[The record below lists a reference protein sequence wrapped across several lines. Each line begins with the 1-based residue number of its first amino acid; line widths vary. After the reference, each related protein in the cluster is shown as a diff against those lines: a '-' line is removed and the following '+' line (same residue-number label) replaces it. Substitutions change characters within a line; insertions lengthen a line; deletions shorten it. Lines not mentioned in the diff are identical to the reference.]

1 MSIKANVFGVMG
13 ALVLVGAAT
22 AAEARPHSWSEEREW
37 SEDAPRQVHRNRH
50 SWSEE
55 RQWDEDAPRQVRR
68 KHRSKHA
75 SANRGK
81 RRAAG
86 VSRSIATGPDSNDGG
101 TRRTARAPRS
111 IVAGPY
117 NNVGP
122 RPGAWCGW
130 WMRTQRGGG
139 PEYNLAWNWSRRGQA
154 TEPKVGA
161 VVVWRHHVGEI
172 TGRAKN
178 GQWIVRSG
186 NDGGRVRERARS
198 VSGAVFRML

>member
-1 MSIKANVFGVMG
+1 MSIKAKVFGVVG

-37 SEDAPRQVHRNRH
+37 SEDAPRRVHRKHH

-55 RQWDEDAPRQVRR
+55 RDWDEDAPRQVRR

-75 SANRGK
+75 SANRGQ
-81 RRAAG
+81 
-86 VSRSIATGPDSNDGG
+86 
-101 TRRTARAPRS
+101 RRTAGAPRS
-111 IVAGPY
+111 IVAGSY

-139 PEYNLAWNWSRRGQA
+139 PEYNLAWNWSRRGQP

-186 NDGGRVRERARS
+186 NDGNRVRERPRS

>member
-1 MSIKANVFGVMG
+1 MSMKAKVFGVMG

-22 AAEARPHSWSEEREW
+22 AAQARPHNWSEEREW
-37 SEDAPRQVHRNRH
+37 NDDAPRQGYRRH
-50 SWSEE
+50 YSRSEE
-55 RQWDEDAPRQVRR
+55 RDWDEDAPRQVYR

-81 RRAAG
+81 RRTVA
-86 VSRSIATGPDSNDGG
+86 VSRSIVTAADNTDGG
-101 TRRTARAPRS
+101 ARRTAGASRS

-117 NNVGP
+117 HNVGP

-139 PEYNLAWNWSRRGQA
+139 PEYNLAWNWSRRGQP

-186 NDGGRVRERARS
+186 NDGNRVRERPRS
-198 VSGAVFRML
+198 VAGAVFRML

>member
-1 MSIKANVFGVMG
+1 MSMKVKLAGVVG
-13 ALVLVGAAT
+13 ALVLFGAAT
-22 AAEARPHSWSEEREW
+22 SAEARRHEW
-37 SEDAPRQVHRNRH
+37 SDESGWEDSDSRQVHRRYR
-50 SWSEE
+50 SREASARRYE
-55 RQWDEDAPRQVRR
+55 RSDDDYEAAPRRAHR
-68 KHRSKHA
+68 KQ
-75 SANRGK
+75 
-81 RRAAG
+81 
-86 VSRSIATGPDSNDGG
+86 
-101 TRRTARAPRS
+101 RTARKSAARPAVKQADLGSHR
-111 IVAGPY
+111 A
-117 NNVGP
+117 VGP

-186 NDGGRVRERARS
+186 NDGGRVRERPRS
-198 VSGAVFRML
+198 VAGAVFRML

>member
-1 MSIKANVFGVMG
+1 MSMKAKVFGVVG
-13 ALVLVGAAT
+13 ALVLFGVAT
-22 AAEARPHSWSEEREW
+22 GAEARPHGWSEEREW
-37 SEDAPRQVHRNRH
+37 SEDAPRQVY
-50 SWSEE
+50 
-55 RQWDEDAPRQVRR
+55 R
-68 KHRSKHA
+68 KHRSKRAHA
-75 SANRGK
+75 ARGK
-81 RRAAG
+81 H
-86 VSRSIATGPDSNDGG
+86 
-101 TRRTARAPRS
+101 RTARAYRTAGTS
-111 IVAGPY
+111 RNITTGPY
-117 NNVGP
+117 RNVGA

-139 PEYNLAWNWSRRGQA
+139 PEYNLAWNWSRRGQP

-198 VSGAVFRML
+198 VSGAVFRIL

>member
-1 MSIKANVFGVMG
+1 MSMKVKLFGVVG
-13 ALVLVGAAT
+13 ALVLFGAT
-22 AAEARPHSWSEEREW
+22 TSAEARRHEW
-37 SEDAPRQVHRNRH
+37 SDESGWEDSDSRQARRRYRSHEVSARRY
-50 SWSEE
+50 E
-55 RQWDEDAPRQVRR
+55 RSDDDYEARP
-68 KHRSKHA
+68 
-75 SANRGK
+75 
-81 RRAAG
+81 RRAHRKQRG
-86 VSRSIATGPDSNDGG
+86 
-101 TRRTARAPRS
+101 ARKP
-111 IVAGPY
+111 VARPAVKQADLGSHRGL
-117 NNVGP
+117 GP

-130 WMRTQRGGG
+130 WMRSQRGGG
-139 PEYNLAWNWSRRGQA
+139 PEYNLAWNWSRRGQP